1 MGHNE
6 DQLARGLGVTR
17 ETMRG
22 WAKTDRNFAQAL
34 DDALQISRN
43 YWLDVGE
50 QCRRREMNEFP
61 KRIWAEVK
69 AEEKAERDAMSAEE
83 IHEQAKARRREQAKA
98 KREAKP
104 PSKRQQRAYDAK
116 QLAERELDDAVW
128 DAASN

>member
-1 MGHNE
+1 
-6 DQLARGLGVTR
+6 
-17 ETMRG
+17 
-22 WAKTDRNFAQAL
+22 
-34 DDALQISRN
+34 
-43 YWLDVGE
+43 
-50 QCRRREMNEFP
+50 MNEFP